1 MYLRITRARFDPARY
16 DDVVPL
22 AREVTAAVQRLPG
35 FHHYHGGIDRNA
47 GTIAAVSVWDTEEH
61 ATFSRDT
68 LGAVISRLQAIGA
81 QLEPPEIYD
90 IVE

>member
-22 AREVTAAVQRLPG
+22 AREVTAAVQQLPG
-35 FHHYHGGIDRNA
+35 FQHYHGGIDRTA
-47 GTIAAVSVWDTEEH
+47 GTVAAVSVWDTEEH
-61 ATFSRDT
+61 ARFSRDS
-68 LGAVISRLQAIGA
+68 LGDVISRTQAAGV
-81 QLEPPEIYD
+81 QFEPPEIYE